1 MRKGNVLV
9 VSVAAVFLLAAC
21 TDDGGQAESAS
32 ASSPVESMAPGNDMT
47 SDTIADL
54 VANDPQFSTL
64 LTAVEEAGLVETLSG
79 PGPFT
84 VFAPTDR
91 AFGSLPDGTLQA
103 LLRPANRDQLASIL
117 TYHVV
122 PAKVMAT
129 DVTAGD
135 VTTVNGAAFTV
146 STDDGVALTDGAG
159 NEISVV
165 RTDVEASNGVIHVI
179 DGVLLPTDA

>member
-1 MRKGNVLV
+1 MRKRNVLV
-9 VSVAAVFLLAAC
+9 GIAAVLVLAGC
-21 TDDGGQAESAS
+21 SGDGDQAESAS
-32 ASSPVESMAPGNDMT
+32 ASAPVESMAPANDTT
-47 SDTIADL
+47 SDTIADV
-54 VANDPQFSTL
+54 VAKTPQFSTL

-84 VFAPTDR
+84 VFAPTDQ

-122 PAKVMAT
+122 PAEVVAT

-165 RTDVEASNGVIHVI
+165 RTDIEASNGVIHVI